1 MLQTNKIFVAPE
13 MKVSDIIISN
23 PYLILVLE
31 HLEINMEVRE
41 KTIGQVCSENNIS
54 TDLFLVI
61 ANLFSGFKPPPVTEY
76 SHNDILTIIKYLKS
90 CHQYYLEDKFP
101 EIHKYIEVINRTNDH
116 SEISMI
122 RKFFDKYFKEVVEH
136 LDYENDV
143 VFPYVLGLN
152 DMLMSGSQSVQKSS
166 YSVTEYREHHN
177 DIEEKLNDLNN
188 LLIKYIPQKNDRQP
202 RRKLI
207 LCLFEL
213 EYDLKIHSLIEETVL
228 IPMVETMEQL
238 GKKAMADK
246 FVNITIVET
255 SEIIYEGLSAILT
268 GTGDHFNIS
277 SCRQSL

>member
-41 KTIGQVCSENNIS
+41 KTISQVCSENNIS
-54 TDLFLVI
+54 TDLFLII
-61 ANLFSGFKPPPVTEY
+61 ANLFSGFKPSPVTEY

-101 EIHKYIEVINRTNDH
+101 EIHEYIEVINRTNDH

-152 DMLMSGSQSVQKSS
+152 DMLMTEIQTVQKST

-238 GKKAMADK
+238 AKGH
-246 FVNITIVET
+246 
-255 SEIIYEGLSAILT
+255 G
-268 GTGDHFNIS
+268 
-277 SCRQSL
+277 R